1 MLGAYAWVARDN
13 ATFGAQGAYDDL
25 VPGFEALFAK
35 LCAGRSDCTDAAA
48 SPVWAQF
55 YDAVRQ
61 LAALPR
67 DARHQQLKELT
78 METPRA

>member
-67 DARHQQLKELT
+67 DARHQQLKEHT
-78 METPRA
+78 MEAPRA